1 MLPNN
6 CLVGCWTFATIVEL
20 QPTWALDDGEV
31 NASTVEERRALPKK
45 MLKRRY
51 EVDMRFMMQ
60 VISRDA
66 YCVC

>member
-1 MLPNN
+1 MPSNN
-6 CLVGCWTFATIVEL
+6 CLLGWWTFATIVEL
-20 QPTWALDDGEV
+20 HDGEV

-51 EVDMRFMMQ
+51 EGDMRFMMQ

-66 YCVC
+66 